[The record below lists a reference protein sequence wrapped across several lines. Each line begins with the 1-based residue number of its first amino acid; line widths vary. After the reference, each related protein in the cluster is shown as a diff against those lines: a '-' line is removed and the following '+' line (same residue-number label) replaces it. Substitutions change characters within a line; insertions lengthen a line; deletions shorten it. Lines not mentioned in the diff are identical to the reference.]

1 MLKDTQSK
9 SFILKGDLAFSKKD
23 RSIQTIENGYLIC
36 EDGISK
42 GAYQALPNKYKDL
55 PIKDYT
61 DKLII
66 PGMTDLHVHAP
77 QYTYRGIG
85 MDLEL
90 LEWLNTHT
98 FPEEEKYESKDYA
111 KEAYQIFVEDLK
123 ESYTTRAVI
132 FATVHTPATL
142 ELMQQLEESGLYT
155 YVGKVNMDRNA
166 TKALCNANPQE
177 EKQRTKHWIE
187 QSLIRF
193 QHTKPIITP
202 RFIPSCTDTLMETLG
217 ELREEYHLR
226 VQSHLSENLSEI
238 AWVKELV
245 PQAKTYGH
253 AYDMFQM
260 LGNKKEPAIMAHCV
274 YSSKEELALLKEKGT
289 YIAHCP
295 DSNLN
300 IASGIAPIASYLQ
313 QGLPIGLGTDV
324 AGGASLSM
332 ARTITLAIQSSKM
345 YWRLVDQSV
354 PYMSFADVFYLATL
368 GGGSYFGKVGSF
380 YDGYE
385 FDALILDDTKIKSMK
400 KLTVLERL
408 ERLMYQEDKGVLLK
422 KYVRGLSIK
431 KDS

>member
-1 MLKDTQSK
+1 MQKDTQSK
-9 SFILKGDLAFSKKD
+9 NFILKGNIAFSKED
-23 RSIQTIENGYLIC
+23 RSIETIENGYLVC
-36 EDGISK
+36 ENGISK
-42 GAYQALPNKYKDL
+42 GAYIATPKEYAKF
-55 PIKDYT
+55 PIIDYT

-85 MDLEL
+85 MDMEL

-98 FPEEEKYESKDYA
+98 FPEEEKYEKEDYA
-111 KEAYQIFVEDLK
+111 KEAYRIFVEDLR
-123 ESYTTRAVI
+123 ESYTTRAVV
-132 FATVHTPATL
+132 FATVHAPATL
-142 ELMQQLEESGLYT
+142 ELMKQLEESGLYT

-166 TKALCNANPQE
+166 TDALCDGTPQE
-177 EKQRTKHWIE
+177 EKERTRAWIE
-187 QSLIRF
+187 ESLSKF
-193 QHTKPIITP
+193 EHTIPILTP
-202 RFIPSCTDTLMETLG
+202 RFIPSCTDELMEALG
-217 ELREEYHLR
+217 ALQEEYHIR

-245 PQAKTYGH
+245 PAAKTYGH
-253 AYDMFQM
+253 AYEMFHM

-289 YIAHCP
+289 FIAHCP

-300 IASGIAPIASYLQ
+300 IASGIAPISSYLRE
-313 QGLPIGLGTDV
+313 GFAVGLGTDV
-324 AGGASLSM
+324 AGGASISM

-354 PYMSFADVFYLATL
+354 PYLSFADAFYLATL

-380 YDGYE
+380 ENGFD
-385 FDALILDDTKIKSMK
+385 FDALILDDSKIKSMN

-408 ERLMYQEDKGVLLK
+408 ERFMYQEEKGIILQKYVKGVSLDL
-422 KYVRGLSIK
+422 
-431 KDS
+431 